1 MTTQTVSEETGT
13 QLPRWPFQRPSPMAM
28 PAEYARLRAEQ
39 PVIRVQLMTG
49 DQAWLLSRYDDVKMV
64 LADPRFS
71 PRQPAGP
78 LGPQATNS
86 SSLFQDPP
94 AHTRLRGL
102 VSRAFTARRVEGV
115 RPFARQLSHE
125 LVDELMASGQG
136 GDLMSTVAFRMP
148 VDTIAELLG
157 VPQAD
162 RGAFRDASTALIM
175 ADERDVEMLREAGPK
190 VHGMVRETVA
200 EKRRRPADDLLSA
213 LIAVRDENQ
222 DRLTED
228 ELVTMGMTLLIAGFV
243 ATANSIGLGTVLLA
257 EVDGIRALHDDPS
270 LVPGAVE
277 EILRYEPK
285 VSGPARMAKVDV
297 ELHGVL
303 IQAGDLVM
311 VPEQSANRDERQFRN
326 ADVFDI
332 RRTDGNQHIAFGHGI
347 HHCLGAA
354 LARVQL
360 QETFGALSSR
370 LPGLRPAVGL
380 DELVWRMNFFGDN
393 RFRLL
398 PVNW

>member
-1 MTTQTVSEETGT
+1 MTTVTEASQT
-13 QLPRWPFQRPSPMAM
+13 QLPRWPFERPSPMAM
-28 PAEYARLRAEQ
+28 PEEYARLRAEQ
-39 PVIRVQLMTG
+39 PVVRVELMTG
-49 DQAWLLSRYDDVKMV
+49 DPAWLVTRYDDVKMV

-78 LGPQATNS
+78 LGPQAANS

-102 VSRAFTARRVEGV
+102 VSRAFTARRVEAL
-115 RPFARQLSHE
+115 RPFVRQLCNE
-125 LVDELMASGQG
+125 LVDDLVAQGQGADLMA
-136 GDLMSTVAFRMP
+136 TVAFRMP
-148 VDTIAELLG
+148 VDSIAELLG
-157 VPQAD
+157 VPPED
-162 RGAFRDASTALIM
+162 REPFRDASTRLMM
-175 ADERDVEMLREAGPK
+175 ADERDLDELRAAGPK
-190 VHGMVRETVA
+190 VHGMVREMVV
-200 EKRRRPADDLLSA
+200 EKRQRPSDDLLSA
-213 LIAVRDENQ
+213 LIAVRDENE
-222 DRLTED
+222 DRLTEE

-257 EVDGIRALHDDPS
+257 GVDGVRQLHEDPS
-270 LVPGAVE
+270 LVPAAVE

-285 VSGPARMAKVDV
+285 VSGPARMAKQDV
-297 ELHGVL
+297 EIAGVL
-303 IQAGDLVM
+303 IKAGDLVM
-311 VPEQSANRDERQFRN
+311 VPEQCANRDERQFHN

-332 RRTDGNQHIAFGHGI
+332 RRPDSNRHIAFGHGI

-360 QETFGALSSR
+360 QETFGVLSAR
-370 LPGLRPAVGL
+370 LPGLRPAIAL